1 MRPAG
6 APDMPSD
13 AWREKLRAAN
23 FVVVEAPVS
32 LTTSEADDE
41 LLGARLPPSVDPPP
55 KRVYA

>member
-1 MRPAG
+1 
-6 APDMPSD
+6 MPSD